1 MKNTGRSLRLAK
13 IDSLAEFR
21 IDFDAAAALIGLPN
35 FRTVPV
41 MPADL
46 PESPVPLAE
55 ISQGPN
61 AFEEFLDRNQKNLVI
76 LAILL
81 AIGAAALVIYRGIE
95 KSRMETAGA
104 ALNKAEDLAA
114 LQAVVNEHA
123 GTTAALSAMVLLAD
137 RQWSDGQQD
146 AAVETLRAFIS
157 SSPSHPARPA
167 AQASLAS
174 KLMAQGKSADAAR
187 VFEEVVA
194 DPSARFIAPYALIS
208 LGDISKV
215 AGDLDKAEA
224 SYKRVKTEF
233 PDSSFADTANR
244 RIAILKTKP
253 PVEIEPPPAP
263 EPKPNTPP
271 ASLIPPVPG
280 GVVPAPIP
288 PPAPAPPAEVPAP
301 GPAPAP
307 PTEATPPAPPQEAP
321 PQPRNEQPGETPAAP
336 EP

>member
-1 MKNTGRSLRLAK
+1 MKNTAHSLGLAK

-21 IDFDAAAALIGLPN
+21 IDFDAAAALIVLPN
-35 FRTVPV
+35 FRPVPV

-46 PESPVPLAE
+46 PEPPMPLAE

-114 LQAVVNEHA
+114 LQAVVKDHA

-137 RQWSDGQQD
+137 RQWSEGQQD
-146 AAVETLRAFIS
+146 AAIETLRSFIS
-157 SSPSHPARPA
+157 SSPEHPARPA
-167 AQASLAS
+167 AQASLGS
-174 KLMAQGKSADAAR
+174 KLMAQGKAADAAR
-187 VFEEVVA
+187 IFEDIVA
-194 DPSARFIAPYALIS
+194 DPGARFIAPYALIS

-215 AGDLDKAEA
+215 AGDLEKAEA

-244 RIAILKTKP
+244 RIAILKAKP

-263 EPKPNTPP
+263 APKSDTPP
-271 ASLIPPVPG
+271 ASLTPPVPG
-280 GVVPAPIP
+280 GTIPVPAPE
-288 PPAPAPPAEVPAP
+288 PAPAPPAVVPAP
-301 GPAPAP
+301 EPAP
-307 PTEATPPAPPQEAP
+307 PVVVPPPAPPQEAP
-321 PQPRNEQPGETPAAP
+321 PAPRNEEPGETPAAP